1 MFYIS
6 DKREKLLHF
15 DKNLDFRVL
24 LLALIFGKVSYSS
37 ISYSVENL
45 PYSQATLLPSNF
57 SRIALALS

>member
-37 ISYSVENL
+37 ISYSVENQS
-45 PYSQATLLPSNF
+45 YSQATLLLSNF
-57 SRIALALS
+57 SRVALALS